1 MAKNKCLVLW
11 LVLGLFYLGGLS
23 LWAIPPSDLKDPA
36 KTLARS
42 RVPLEMVESFLVLQE
57 TGAVKEYRENLIARG
72 KDESANHVR
81 YLEEL
86 YAGNN
91 AGAWQ
96 VLDFMKKN
104 DAWIAPRKKYLNGL
118 MEIQR
123 PFTETKSDHFIV
135 RTPAEDTFLARY
147 ALPSLESA
155 YGRVAEFFGSSP
167 TFPSVIEIYPTMD
180 AFTFAT
186 TLSKEN
192 VEQTGSVV
200 SSRYGRIMI
209 LSPGATPFGYRWLD
223 GMVHD
228 FVHQQLNRVSGGN
241 GPAWLQEGMARY
253 FEVAWRRPEGF
264 IHSPSERALLT
275 RAVLSATGTVGG
287 LLPFEVMETPSLKS
301 LSQEQRTLVFAETSD
316 AVDFL
321 VQEFGVEK
329 LRALVQSFRSMSRSE
344 SFQNVLG
351 MSEADFEKN
360 WRDSLADL
368 TEVPTDLARG
378 ALEGAVRF
386 GAGDDLQMVGDPVR
400 ALLTQGDLFSQK
412 GQLNSAV
419 MEYKKAIEQEPDNGV
434 ALARLARIYVTTQKI
449 ESAEDL
455 LKRAMEK
462 NPDYSISFV
471 LMGNIYF
478 DDGRYEEA
486 QQVLQQALEI
496 NPFQPKVHEILG
508 LIAVDVGNFVLA
520 KQSLALALRFD
531 PTNAGVRQSLE
542 RMPKPR

>member
-1 MAKNKCLVLW
+1 MTKKNFCP
-11 LVLGLFYLGGLS
+11 LGCFLGFLFVGGIPLG
-23 LWAIPPSDLKDPA
+23 AMPPGDLKDPP

-42 RVPLEMVESFLVLQE
+42 RVPLEVVESFLVLQE

-72 KDESANHVR
+72 KDESANRVHF
-81 YLEEL
+81 LEEL

-96 VLDFMKKN
+96 VLDLMKKK
-104 DAWIAPRKKYLNGL
+104 DAWIAPREKYLNGL
-118 MEIQR
+118 MEIHR

-167 TFPSVIEIYPTMD
+167 TFPSVIEIYPTVD
-180 AFTFAT
+180 AFSFAA
-186 TLSKEN
+186 TLPKED
-192 VEQTGSVV
+192 VEQMGAVV
-200 SSRYGRIMI
+200 NSRYGRIMI

-223 GMVHD
+223 GMVHV
-228 FVHQQLNRVSGGN
+228 FVHQHLNRVSGGN
-241 GPAWLQEGMARY
+241 VPAWLQEGAARY
-253 FEVAWRRPEGF
+253 FEVLWRRPEGF
-264 IHSPSERALLT
+264 IHTPSERALLT
-275 RAVLSATGTVGG
+275 RAVLSATGTVGE
-287 LLPFEVMETPSLKS
+287 LLPFEKMDMLSLKS
-301 LSQEQRTLVFAETSD
+301 MSQEQRTLAFAETSD

-329 LRALVQSFRSMSRSE
+329 LRALVYSFRGLSRSE
-344 SFQNVLG
+344 SFQNILG
-351 MSEADFEKN
+351 LSEADFEKS

-368 TEVPTDLARG
+368 TEVPTELARG
-378 ALEGAVRF
+378 ALDGTIRF
-386 GAGDDLQMVGDPVR
+386 GMEDDLQLAGEEVRSLLVLGDQ
-400 ALLTQGDLFSQK
+400 LSQK

-419 MEYKKAIEQEPDNGV
+419 MEYKKAIEREPDNGV

-462 NPDYSISFV
+462 NPAYSTAFV
-471 LMGNIYF
+471 LMGTIYF

-496 NPFQPKVHEILG
+496 NPFQSKIHEILG

-520 KQSLALALRFD
+520 KQSLELALRFD

-542 RMPKPR
+542 HMPKPR